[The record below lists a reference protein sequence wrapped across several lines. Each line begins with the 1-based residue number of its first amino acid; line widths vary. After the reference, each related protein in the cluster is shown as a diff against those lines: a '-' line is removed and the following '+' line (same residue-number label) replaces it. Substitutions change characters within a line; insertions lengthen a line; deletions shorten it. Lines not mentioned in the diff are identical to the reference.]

1 MARSYRPEDFDI
13 SDDER
18 EASEDLA
25 EAEGYG
31 ANGQA
36 IGSLAGGA
44 LGALGFIGGPALGG
58 VTTGLG
64 ASLGGTAGGLIGGK
78 LGSDKAD
85 KATATLLK
93 AEEERQRKL
102 QDYQNRQQALAALM
116 GTR

>member
-1 MARSYRPEDFDI
+1 LARSYRPEDFEV
-13 SDDER
+13 SDEER
-18 EASEDLA
+18 EASEALA

-31 ANGQA
+31 SQGQA

-44 LGALGFIGGPALGG
+44 LGALGFIGGPALGAA
-58 VTTGLG
+58 TTGLG
-64 ASLGGTAGGLIGGK
+64 ASLGGAAGGLIGGK

-85 KATATLLK
+85 KATDALLK

-102 QDYQNRQQALAALM
+102 QDHQNRQQALAALM